1 MNLACVTKKSPLLLL
16 YYDTFLFYFH
26 NLAIILGPLYELRLL
41 TKYFMLEKLCSIAP
55 PQALIASYYDNDFR
69 GNWNNYA
76 ESDKKLS
83 WTD

>member
-1 MNLACVTKKSPLLLL
+1 MFSNEEVRLVEFYESSVCHKEVTFATTVLRHISLLL
-16 YYDTFLFYFH
+16 FH

-69 GNWNNYA
+69 GN
-76 ESDKKLS
+76 
-83 WTD
+83 